1 MAEERLIDTSELPL
15 ERELLR
21 AAAEESP
28 PPSARRRG
36 LAALGLLSVAVP
48 TAAAAAPTPAAG
60 FGASWGST
68 ALGGWSGI
76 AKWGLVAVLGGAG
89 AGGAVA
95 LDRATRSEAVAP
107 AAAPSTPEVAPP
119 APARAPPGPVPAVT
133 EAPAPAASAPAV
145 APARPRPAAPP
156 RDAAGAASIRD
167 EIDRLDRAR
176 GALSRGA
183 PDTALAVLAEYAARH
198 PRGELREEAAVLRIE
213 ALRARGDQRAAAEAA
228 ERFGERFPSSAH
240 QDRVQGATR

>member
-76 AKWGLVAVLGGAG
+76 AKWGLVAVLGGAA

-95 LDRATRSEAVAP
+95 LDRATRSEAAVSAAAPRAPEVAP
-107 AAAPSTPEVAPP
+107 AAPATAPSGP
-119 APARAPPGPVPAVT
+119 AAAT
-133 EAPAPAASAPAV
+133 EAPPPAASAPV
-145 APARPRPAAPP
+145 ATPARPRPAAPP

-213 ALRARGDQRAAAEAA
+213 ALRARGDQRAAAAA
-228 ERFGERFPSSAH
+228 AARFEERFPTSAH